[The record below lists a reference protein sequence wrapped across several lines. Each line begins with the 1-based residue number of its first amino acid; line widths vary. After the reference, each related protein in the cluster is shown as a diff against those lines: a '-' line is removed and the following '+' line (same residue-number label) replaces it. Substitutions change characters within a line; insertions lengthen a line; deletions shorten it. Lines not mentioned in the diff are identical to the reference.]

1 MITYNNLKIET
12 TRRCT
17 LRCKHCEKGPASG
30 KDFQAK
36 LLPKIFTKD
45 TIIHNLELDGGDV
58 LLAADIL
65 EMIVD
70 YIIQSESIVLGVSI
84 TTNGTYFTPKS
95 KRILSKLKTYITKC
109 QSHIGK
115 YSKAIS
121 LILAADE
128 YHKAELNRIKE
139 EDPWIYKMYMEN
151 IQELIESSYFSCKKE
166 SIRVIDKGRAENLA
180 IEKFYPPK
188 IDNYYLKDEKNVLI
202 SNASVLVDGIVEN
215 TGESLLDD
223 NLASII
229 IKSGIAC
236 KNEVEFQN
244 GCQINEYNSK
254 NLTFVNKEINN

>member
-36 LLPKIFTKD
+36 FLPKIFTKD

-58 LLAADIL
+58 LLASDVL
-65 EMIVD
+65 EMIVN
-70 YIIQSESIVLGVSI
+70 YIIQSECVVLGVSI
-84 TTNGTYFTPKS
+84 ATNGTYFRPKS
-95 KRILSKLKTYITKC
+95 ERILSKLNTYVTKC
-109 QSHIGK
+109 QSHFGE
-115 YSKAIS
+115 YSKAVS

-128 YHKAELNRIKE
+128 YHKAELERIKE
-139 EDPWIYKMYMEN
+139 EDPWLYKRYAEN

-166 SIRVIDKGRAENLA
+166 AIRVINKGRAENLA
-180 IEKFYPPK
+180 IEKFYPSK
-188 IDNYYLKDEKNVLI
+188 IDSYYLKDGENILV

-215 TGESLLDD
+215 TKESLLDD

-229 IKSGIAC
+229 LKDGIAC
-236 KNEVEFQN
+236 RTEEEFQD
-244 GCQINEYNSK
+244 GCQINEDNSK
-254 NLTFVNKEINN
+254 NLTFVNKEIDN